1 MLSGWCYESHC
12 MYLEMTPSRV
22 ILRGDK
28 LSVEWIV
35 LLIALHVFGDDTE

>member
-1 MLSGWCYESHC
+1 
-12 MYLEMTPSRV
+12 MYWEMTLSRV

-35 LLIALHVFGDDTE
+35 LWIALHVLGDDTE

>member
-1 MLSGWCYESHC
+1 MLSGWCYCLHC
-12 MYLEMTPSRV
+12 MYWEMTLGRV

-35 LLIALHVFGDDTE
+35 LLIAQHVLEDDTE

>member
-12 MYLEMTPSRV
+12 MYWEMTLSRG

-28 LSVEWIV
+28 LSVEWMV
-35 LLIALHVFGDDTE
+35 LLIALHVLGDDTD

>member
-1 MLSGWCYESHC
+1 
-12 MYLEMTPSRV
+12 MYWEMTLSRG

-35 LLIALHVFGDDTE
+35 LLIELHVFGDDTE

>member
-1 MLSGWCYESHC
+1 MLSGWCYWLHC
-12 MYLEMTPSRV
+12 MYWEMTLSRV

-35 LLIALHVFGDDTE
+35 LLIALHELGDDTE